1 MKKVLITLAFFITGA
16 VSIGLY
22 QYFRTPE
29 KAMEQ
34 KPVFEGSADGFAGI
48 LLDSEW
54 ETGAVVQ
61 LSDTIQSAE
70 SKSITFPN
78 GIIVT
83 KDTSDHVVWPT
94 EGYITVKGLYQGKEV
109 DEFFGETLIRVSGAF
124 LLEPTKSENLN

>member
-1 MKKVLITLAFFITGA
+1 MKKVLITLSLFVAGG

-34 KPVFEGSADGFAGI
+34 LSVFEGSADGFAGI
-48 LLDSEW
+48 LMDYEW
-54 ETGAVVQ
+54 ETGTVVQ

-70 SKSITFPN
+70 RKSITFPN

-83 KDTSDHVVWPT
+83 KDTSDSSLWPT
-94 EGYITVKGLYQGKEV
+94 EGYITVKGVYQGKEV

-124 LLEPTKSENLN
+124 LLQPSKPENLN

>member
-1 MKKVLITLAFFITGA
+1 MKKVLITLSLFVAGG

-34 KPVFEGSADGFAGI
+34 QSVFEGSADGFAGI
-48 LLDSEW
+48 LMDYEW
-54 ETGAVVQ
+54 ETGTVVQ

-70 SKSITFPN
+70 RKSITFPN

-83 KDTSDHVVWPT
+83 KDTSDSSLWPT
-94 EGYITVKGLYQGKEV
+94 EVYITVKGVYQGKEV

-124 LLEPTKSENLN
+124 LLQPSKPENLN

>member
-1 MKKVLITLAFFITGA
+1 MKKVLITLAFFVTGA

-29 KAMEQ
+29 KAIEQ
-34 KPVFEGSADGFAGI
+34 EPVFEGSADGFAGI
-48 LLDSEW
+48 LMDSEW

-70 SKSITFPN
+70 RKSITFPN

-83 KDTSDHVVWPT
+83 KDTSDHGLWPT

>member
-1 MKKVLITLAFFITGA
+1 MKKALITFSFFVAGA
-16 VSIGLY
+16 SSIGLY

-34 KPVFEGSADGFAGI
+34 EPVFEGSADGFAGI
-48 LLDSEW
+48 LMDSIW
-54 ETGAVVQ
+54 ETGTVVQ
-61 LSDTIQSAE
+61 LSDTILSAE
-70 SKSITFPN
+70 RKSITFPH

-83 KDTSDHVVWPT
+83 KDTSDPSLWPT
-94 EGYITVKGLYQGKEV
+94 GGYITVKGLYQGKEV

>member
-1 MKKVLITLAFFITGA
+1 
-16 VSIGLY
+16 
-22 QYFRTPE
+22 
-29 KAMEQ
+29 MEQ
-34 KPVFEGSADGFAGI
+34 KPVFEGSADEFAEI

-54 ETGAVVQ
+54 ETGTVVQ
-61 LSDTIQSAE
+61 LSDTIQSTE

-83 KDTSDHVVWPT
+83 KDTSDHALWPT

>member
-48 LLDSEW
+48 L
-54 ETGAVVQ
+54 TG
-61 LSDTIQSAE
+61 
-70 SKSITFPN
+70 F
-78 GIIVT
+78 
-83 KDTSDHVVWPT
+83 
-94 EGYITVKGLYQGKEV
+94 
-109 DEFFGETLIRVSGAF
+109 
-124 LLEPTKSENLN
+124 

>member
-1 MKKVLITLAFFITGA
+1 MKKALITLAFFITGA

-48 LLDSEW
+48 LMDFEW
-54 ETGAVVQ
+54 ETGTVIQ

-70 SKSITFPN
+70 RKSITFPN

-83 KDTSDHVVWPT
+83 KDTSDSSLWPT
-94 EGYITVKGLYQGKEV
+94 EGYITVKGIYQGKEV

-124 LLEPTKSENLN
+124 LLEPSKPENLN

>member
-22 QYFRTPE
+22 QYFRTPD

-34 KPVFEGSADGFAGI
+34 QPVFKGSADGFAGI
-48 LLDSEW
+48 LEDLEW

-61 LSDTIQSAE
+61 LSDTIKSAE
-70 SKSITFPN
+70 SKSISFSN

-83 KDTSDHVVWPT
+83 KDTSDPTAWPST
-94 EGYITVKGLYQGKEV
+94 GYITVQGIYQGKEV
-109 DEFFGETLIRVSGAF
+109 DEFFGETLIRVSAAF
-124 LLEPTKSENLN
+124 LLEPSKSENLN

>member
-1 MKKVLITLAFFITGA
+1 MKKVLITLTFFVTGA
-16 VSIGLY
+16 FSIGLY

-48 LLDSEW
+48 LMDTEW
-54 ETGAVVQ
+54 ETGTVVQ

-83 KDTSDHVVWPT
+83 KDTSDQGLWPT

>member
-48 LLDSEW
+48 LMDFEW
-54 ETGAVVQ
+54 ETGTVIQ

-70 SKSITFPN
+70 RKSITFPN

-83 KDTSDHVVWPT
+83 KDTSDSSLWPT
-94 EGYITVKGLYQGKEV
+94 EGYITVKGIYQGKEV

-124 LLEPTKSENLN
+124 LLEPSKPENLN

>member
-1 MKKVLITLAFFITGA
+1 MKKALITFSFFVAGA
-16 VSIGLY
+16 ASIGLY

-34 KPVFEGSADGFAGI
+34 KPTFEGSADGFAGI
-48 LLDSEW
+48 LMDSEW
-54 ETGAVVQ
+54 EIGTVIQ

-70 SKSITFPN
+70 RKSITFPN

-83 KDTSDHVVWPT
+83 KDTADISFWPK
-94 EGYITVKGLYQGKEV
+94 EGYITVKGVYQGIEV

-124 LLEPTKSENLN
+124 LLQPSKPENLN